1 MTSRDSEGDQPDA
14 SQQVGPQKRVGMLLT
29 NGSRLTLSN
38 FSISVGADGSVSSPM
53 TPLLSLDMSP
63 HWLEIAIDLLVDA
76 DAARAEL
83 LVLLAGTDDTL
94 LGERLE
100 AEAKAAMQAV
110 AAAGIAIDAFYAQV
124 KEFVTIPSKVQQAW
138 RENGTARYKQM
149 DEVFRHG
156 FVYSPSDATRVRAN
170 LKFIVDVRGWV
181 VHPAAKARDPARHPV
196 VGVLTEWRLVFFR
209 SENARLLVG
218 EALRIIKTSLEA
230 PRADV
235 PKLAEFCGPALRRI
249 QATVDRWVSIYGA
262 IPDIPGR

>member
-53 TPLLSLDMSP
+53 TPLVSLDMSP
-63 HWLEIAIDLLVDA
+63 HWLEIAIDRLMDA
-76 DAARAEL
+76 DAARAQL
-83 LVLLAGTDDTL
+83 LLLAGTDDTL

-110 AAAGIAIDAFYAQV
+110 AAAGIALDAFYAQV
-124 KEFVTIPSKVQQAW
+124 KEFVTIPSKLQQAW
-138 RENGTARYKQM
+138 RENGTGRYKQM
-149 DEVFRHG
+149 NEVFRHG

-170 LKFIVDVRGWV
+170 LKVIVDARGWV
-181 VHPAAKARDPARHPV
+181 VHPAAKARNPARHPV

-230 PRADV
+230 PRADL
-235 PKLAEFCGPALRRI
+235 PKLAGYCGPALRRI

-262 IPDIPGR
+262 IPDIPRR